1 MCEDKWK
8 TLALKTYAILFFFL
22 ILLKIK
28 KIETHPHAEQ
38 RLQACSIYCTG
49 ETNKLKIQ
57 DYQNEHIHCI

>member
-1 MCEDKWK
+1 MENPGTQNICNSF
-8 TLALKTYAILFFFL
+8 FFFL

-38 RLQACSIYCTG
+38 RLQACSIYCTA